1 LQIFSA
7 KLTHHRPYVNAPP
20 RRQIPLNALIA
31 IAAVAQEPEDTV
43 VSQQL
48 QEIVIQAPK
57 VIRKA
62 YMDVYY
68 PSQSAVNN
76 SKNGLQL
83 LNNMMIPSLSVTE
96 ALGTIQASGQS
107 VQVRINGREASVDE
121 VRNLLPSTIKRV
133 EWIENPGLRYMGSQ
147 YSS

>member
-1 LQIFSA
+1 MKKYLLI
-7 KLTHHRPYVNAPP
+7 T
-20 RRQIPLNALIA
+20 LNALIA

-62 YMDVYY
+62 DMDVYY

-96 ALGTIQASGQS
+96 ALGTIQIGRASC
-107 VQVRINGREASVDE
+107 RE
-121 VRNLLPSTIKRV
+121 RV
-133 EWIENPGLRYMGSQ
+133 
-147 YSS
+147 

>member
-1 LQIFSA
+1 MKKYLLI
-7 KLTHHRPYVNAPP
+7 T
-20 RRQIPLNALIA
+20 LNALIA

-62 YMDVYY
+62 DMDVYY

-96 ALGTIQASGQS
+96 ALGTIQSPDRKS
-107 VQVRINGREASVDE
+107 VV
-121 VRNLLPSTIKRV
+121 
-133 EWIENPGLRYMGSQ
+133 
-147 YSS
+147 

>member
-1 LQIFSA
+1 MKKYLLI
-7 KLTHHRPYVNAPP
+7 T
-20 RRQIPLNALIA
+20 LNALIA

-62 YMDVYY
+62 DMDVYY

-96 ALGTIQASGQS
+96 ALGTIQASG
-107 VQVRINGREASVDE
+107 
-121 VRNLLPSTIKRV
+121 
-133 EWIENPGLRYMGSQ
+133 
-147 YSS
+147 